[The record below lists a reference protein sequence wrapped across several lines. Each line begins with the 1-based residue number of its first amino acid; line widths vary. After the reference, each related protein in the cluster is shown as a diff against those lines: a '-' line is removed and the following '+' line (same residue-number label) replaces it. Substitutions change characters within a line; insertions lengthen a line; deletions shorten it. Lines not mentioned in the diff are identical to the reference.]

1 MFKLKFKSCGF
12 FFTYVGESDAL
23 YAWIAKFEVFRVL
36 KLQVIL
42 FEIDA
47 SIHQLSK
54 VMTIDC
60 QLDCAHFYT
69 NCFASS

>member
-1 MFKLKFKSCGF
+1 M
-12 FFTYVGESDAL
+12 GESDAL

-47 SIHQLSK
+47 SIHQLSQ
-54 VMTIDC
+54 VMTIDLHIFT
-60 QLDCAHFYT
+60 QIVLQVHKLKKT
-69 NCFASS
+69 G